1 MVSVAIPRDENSG
14 ENRVVLCMKWGK
26 TYSADYVNVLY
37 NAVMKNVTTPVRFV
51 CLTNE
56 PAGLVSGIET
66 FPIPDLG
73 IADKFWY
80 HGAWPKISVFQRD
93 LYGLSGRCLFIDLD
107 SFVLG
112 NLDGLFETKDAFI
125 GIDTGENWRKSGSG
139 THPPLLGTGV
149 FAFDLGE
156 LGFIV
161 DDFMNAQKSI
171 IATHDLEQVYVH
183 HRLGDIGFWPS
194 DWVISFK
201 RHVRQPIGLDRIF
214 APKPPPSSAKILAF
228 HGHPRPI
235 ELIKGNNWA
244 RFPHYGKGVVEW
256 ARQYWLTHGGVI

>member
-1 MVSVAIPRDENSG
+1 MVSVAIPRDK
-14 ENRVVLCMKWGK
+14 NRVVLCMKWGK

-37 NAVMKNVTTPVRFV
+37 NAVMKNVTAPVRFV

-56 PAGLVSGIET
+56 PEGLAGEIET

-112 NLDGLFETKDAFI
+112 NLDGFFETKGAFI
-125 GIDTGENWRKSGSG
+125 GIDAGKNWYKRGG
-139 THPPLLGTGV
+139 GHPAMLGTGI

-161 DDFMNAQKSI
+161 DDFIEAQESI
-171 IATHDLEQVYVH
+171 IATHDLEQAYVH
-183 HRLGDIGFWPS
+183 HRLGDIGFWPN

-214 APKPPPSSAKILAF
+214 APNPPHGSAKILAF
-228 HGHPRPI
+228 HGYPRPI
-235 ELIKGNNWA
+235 DLMQGGNWA
-244 RFPHYGKGVVEW
+244 RFPNYGKGVVDW